1 MMKLRTLCFGL
12 LAGAAG
18 IAGGIALAEHQ
29 LGSYS
34 AQNLGKISQ
43 PAKYEMSEEAQYRV
57 AEYPTFEVGL
67 AEGAGRAETQ
77 IYCSSCHTPRYITMQ
92 PPLPAA
98 TWDAE
103 VQKMVKTFGATIPEA
118 DAQKIA
124 QYLHEHYTLETRK

>member
-1 MMKLRTLCFGL
+1 MKLRTLCLGL
-12 LAGAAG
+12 LGTAVLIGAA
-18 IAGGIALAEHQ
+18 ALAEHQ

-34 AQNLGKISQ
+34 AQNLGRVAQ
-43 PAKYEMSEEAQYRV
+43 PAAREITEDAQYSV
-57 AEYPTFEVGL
+57 ASYPSFDVGL
-67 AEGAGRAETQ
+67 ADGAGKAETQ
-77 IYCSSCHTPRYITMQ
+77 IYCTSCHTPRYITMQ

-124 QYLHEHYTLETRK
+124 QYLHEHYTPETRK

>member
-1 MMKLRTLCFGL
+1 MKLRRLFAGL
-12 LAGAAG
+12 VAGTGTAGGAAV
-18 IAGGIALAEHQ
+18 AQHQ
-29 LGSYS
+29 LGSYA
-34 AQNLGKISQ
+34 AQNLGKVSQ
-43 PAKYEMSEEAQYRV
+43 PAAQELNDDAHYGV
-57 AEYPTFEVGL
+57 ASYPTFEVGL

-103 VQKMVKTFGATIPEA
+103 VQKMVKAFGATIPEA

-124 QYLHEHYTLETRK
+124 QYLHEHYTPETRK

>member
-1 MMKLRTLCFGL
+1 VRLRTICFGL
-12 LAGAAG
+12 LGTAALIGAG
-18 IAGGIALAEHQ
+18 ALAEHR
-29 LGSYS
+29 LGSYT
-34 AQNLGKISQ
+34 AQNLGKVSQ
-43 PAKYEMSEEAQYRV
+43 PAAREMSDDAQYSV
-57 AEYPTFEVGL
+57 ASYPTFEVGL

-124 QYLHEHYTLETRK
+124 QYLHEHYTPETRK

>member
-1 MMKLRTLCFGL
+1 MKLRRLFAGL
-12 LAGAAG
+12 MAGTA
-18 IAGGIALAEHQ
+18 IAGGVAVAQHQ
-29 LGSYS
+29 LGSYA
-34 AQNLGKISQ
+34 AQNLGKVSQ
-43 PAKYEMSEEAQYRV
+43 PAAQELTDDSHYGV
-57 AEYPTFEVGL
+57 ASYPTFEVGL

-103 VQKMVKTFGATIPEA
+103 VQKMVKTFGAAIPEA

-124 QYLHEHYTLETRK
+124 QYLHEHYTPETRK

>member
-1 MMKLRTLCFGL
+1 MKLRRLFAGL
-12 LAGAAG
+12 VVGTA
-18 IAGGIALAEHQ
+18 IAGGVAVAQHQ

-34 AQNLGKISQ
+34 AQNLGKVSQ
-43 PAKYEMSEEAQYRV
+43 PAAREFTDDSHYGV
-57 AEYPTFEVGL
+57 ASYPTFELGL

-124 QYLHEHYTLETRK
+124 QYLHEHYTPETRK

>member
-1 MMKLRTLCFGL
+1 MRLRRIVAGL
-12 LAGAAG
+12 LAGSG
-18 IAGGIALAEHQ
+18 IASGTALAQHQ

-34 AQNLGKISQ
+34 ALNLGRVAQ
-43 PAKYEMSEEAQYRV
+43 PAVPAMTADSRYSA
-57 AEYPTFEVGL
+57 ASYPAFEVGL
-67 AEGAGRAETQ
+67 ADGAGKAETQ
-77 IYCSSCHTPRYITMQ
+77 IYCGTCHTLRYITMQ

-124 QYLHEHYTLETRK
+124 QYLHEHYTVQTRK

>member
-1 MMKLRTLCFGL
+1 MKVRTLCLGL
-12 LAGAAG
+12 LIGATG
-18 IAGGIALAEHQ
+18 IGCVAIVEQQ
-29 LGSYS
+29 LGTYS
-34 AQNLGKISQ
+34 AQNFGKISQ
-43 PAKYEMSEEAQYRV
+43 PAKLELSDDGLYGAGD
-57 AEYPTFEVGL
+57 YPTFEAGL

-103 VQKMVKTFGATIPEA
+103 VQKMMKTFGATIPEA

-124 QYLHEHYTLETRK
+124 QYLHEHYTADTRK

>member
-1 MMKLRTLCFGL
+1 MKLRRIVAAL
-12 LAGAAG
+12 LAGTG
-18 IAGGIALAEHQ
+18 IASGVALAQHQ

-34 AQNLGKISQ
+34 AQNLGRISQ
-43 PAKYEMSEEAQYRV
+43 PVVRELTDDSRYTV
-57 AEYPTFEVGL
+57 ASYPAFDAGL
-67 AEGAGRAETQ
+67 ADGPGKAETQ
-77 IYCSSCHTPRYITMQ
+77 IYCGTCHTPRYITMQ

-124 QYLHEHYTLETRK
+124 QYLHEHYTPETRKQ

>member
-1 MMKLRTLCFGL
+1 MKLRTLCLGL
-12 LAGAAG
+12 LIGATG
-18 IAGGIALAEHQ
+18 IGCVAIVEHQ
-29 LGSYS
+29 LGTYS

-43 PAKYEMSEEAQYRV
+43 PAKHELGDDGLYGV
-57 AEYPTFEVGL
+57 GDYPTFEAGL

-124 QYLHEHYTLETRK
+124 QYLHEHYTPETRK

>member
-1 MMKLRTLCFGL
+1 MSLRRLFAGL
-12 LAGAAG
+12 LATTG
-18 IAGGIALAEHQ
+18 IVGSVALAQHQ

-34 AQNLGKISQ
+34 AQNLGRFSQ
-43 PAKYEMSEEAQYRV
+43 PAAHELTDDSRYSIAS
-57 AEYPTFEVGL
+57 YPTFDMGL
-67 AEGAGRAETQ
+67 AEGAGKAETQ

-118 DAQKIA
+118 EAQKIA
-124 QYLHEHYTLETRK
+124 QYLHEHYTPETRK